1 MKKDKLKMNLQFFSE
16 EGEGGE
22 SLEDTQNV
30 EGIGVES
37 GIDESKLDESDE
49 VVGFT
54 EEDVELKIAEER
66 AKWLAELE
74 EKERLSK
81 LSQEEREKEEKI
93 KNEKT
98 IEELKQTILKNDLKE
113 KATVDLTKSELPIE
127 LRELLDYSSKENMEK
142 SLSISKEIVT
152 KCVEKE
158 VNKRLRGGTPAGI
171 TTNLQGSITSKA
183 FKNMN
188 YKERNRLY
196 NEDIELYKK
205 LKGQG
210 E

>member
-142 SLSISKEIVT
+142 SLLAVKEIMT

-158 VNKRLRGGTPAGI
+158 VLKKLRGNTPKGI
-171 TTNLQGSITSKA
+171 NGGVVSQKSLEKQISESMRGG
-183 FKNMN
+183 F
-188 YKERNRLY
+188 
-196 NEDIELYKK
+196 
-205 LKGQG
+205 
-210 E
+210 